1 MLTRSSSICTLEG
14 DEEDGEREEEEEPVE
29 DLLKAGHLTRLL
41 EEDLSAEVDA
51 LSLGG
56 VSGDLSSLLGRLRTQ
71 RDACQPQQLQVG
83 HTHTETLVY
92 GDRHTH
98 TETLVYGDRHTH

>member
-1 MLTRSSSICTLEG
+1 MLTRSSSLCTPES
-14 DEEDGEREEEEEPVE
+14 DEEDGEKEEEEEEPVE

-71 RDACQPQQLQVG
+71 RDACQPQQLQVA
-83 HTHTETLVY
+83 HTL
-92 GDRHTH
+92 
-98 TETLVYGDRHTH
+98 

>member
-1 MLTRSSSICTLEG
+1 M
-14 DEEDGEREEEEEPVE
+14 
-29 DLLKAGHLTRLL
+29 
-41 EEDLSAEVDA
+41 SAEVDA

-83 HTHTETLVY
+83 HAHSETLFNGDRHTHTLKHCLMGTDTHIHTETLVY
-92 GDRHTH
+92 GDRPTNTH
-98 TETLVYGDRHTH
+98 